1 MLYTIES
8 TLGGFGD
15 VLVEIFALPKA
26 CHSGS
31 VLPLLPLWQGFA
43 HHGYGSGANWDFNSA
58 KPSCARSA
66 CSNDESNAHNF
77 IKQHIALH
85 YFKVFP

>member
-31 VLPLLPLWQGFA
+31 VGVKYLITDIVLS
-43 HHGYGSGANWDFNSA
+43 Y
-58 KPSCARSA
+58 
-66 CSNDESNAHNF
+66 
-77 IKQHIALH
+77 IAS
-85 YFKVFP
+85 

>member
-1 MLYTIES
+1 MNDFL
-8 TLGGFGD
+8 FRH
-15 VLVEIFALPKA
+15 VLVPVRTSTGTNWHFDARKL
-26 CHSGS
+26 CYFRLS
-31 VLPLLPLWQGFA
+31 
-43 HHGYGSGANWDFNSA
+43 YGSGANWDFNSA
-58 KPSCARSA
+58 KPSYARSA